1 MTQMR
6 PDKAALGR
14 LKRGLHNPK
23 VLPKRPSK
31 RQRRAAGRSD
41 DDDPY
46 GREGPGPKTTGD
58 PFGDDNADAT
68 RLQTEAEV
76 RARELAGRDLELDPG
91 AGPKT
96 KSSTSSST
104 PASPALP
111 SPAISLVETAPESPV
126 ELVTGP
132 GGEALPVRVRY
143 DSSGDESE
151 RRERRVRRGE
161 RERYERAREEDEWQE
176 DEVEDPTQGKEG

>member
-41 DDDPY
+41 DGDPY
-46 GREGPGPKTTGD
+46 GREGPGPKTTED
-58 PFGDDNADAT
+58 PFGDGNADAT
-68 RLQTEAEV
+68 RLQVEAEV
-76 RARELAGRDLELDPG
+76 RAGDREVRDRELDPETR
-91 AGPKT
+91 PKT
-96 KSSTSSST
+96 RFSTSSSK
-104 PASPALP
+104 PASPAPP

-132 GGEALPVRVRY
+132 GGEALPIRVRD
-143 DSSGDESE
+143 DSSGDDSE
-151 RRERRVRRGE
+151 RRERRERRGE
-161 RERYERAREEDEWQE
+161 RERDEGAREEDEWDE
-176 DEVEDPTQGKEG
+176 DDVEDPTQGKEG